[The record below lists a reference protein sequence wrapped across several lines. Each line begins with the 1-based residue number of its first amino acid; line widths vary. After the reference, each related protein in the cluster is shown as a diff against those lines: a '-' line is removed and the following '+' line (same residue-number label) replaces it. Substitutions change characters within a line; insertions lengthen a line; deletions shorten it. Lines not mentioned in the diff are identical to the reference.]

1 MNTDVR
7 PIFDSHLDLAWNAL
21 SFNRD
26 LTLSVEEI
34 REREAGVNDEP
45 GRGRNTLTLVE
56 LRKAGVAVCVATLLA
71 RSGPKQTRKE
81 VSKRSDLD
89 FSAQTI
95 AYAAAMGQLAYY
107 RLLEELGHI
116 RMIRTRAELKS
127 HWDSWLKDERSTSN
141 IQRPTSKEQAALGI
155 ILSMEGADP
164 IVEVEQLGEW
174 WEAGLRAIGLAH
186 YGVGQYA
193 HGTATD
199 GPLSEAGVTLLKEM
213 ERVGMI
219 CDVTHLSDQSMAMA
233 FDIFGG
239 RMLAS
244 HHNCRALVPGDRQ
257 LTDEQIRRLIQRD
270 AVIGVALDAWMLY
283 PNWVRGQTKPEVVGL
298 EAVADHIDH
307 VCQLAGNCRHSAI
320 GTDLDGGY
328 GNEQTP
334 RDLKRFVDL
343 QKLGPILAA
352 RGYKDADID
361 LIFWG
366 NWLRFF
372 SEALP

>member
-1 MNTDVR
+1 LKEEMR

-34 REREAGVNDEP
+34 RAREEGLSDEP
-45 GRGRNTLTLVE
+45 GRGRNTLTFVE
-56 LRKAGVAVCVATLLA
+56 LRKAMVPVCVVTVLA
-71 RSGPKQTRKE
+71 RSGPKQQRKE

-89 FSAQTI
+89 FSSQTI
-95 AYAAAMGQLAYY
+95 AYAAAQGQLAYY
-107 RLLEELGHI
+107 RLMEKRGWV
-116 RMIRTRAELKS
+116 RMIRTRAELKT
-127 HWDSWLKDERSTSN
+127 HWSSWLEHRTSN
-141 IQRPTSKEQAALGI
+141 IEHRTSNEVPLGI

-164 IVEVEQLGEW
+164 VVAVDQLREW
-174 WEAGLRAIGLAH
+174 WDAGLRAIGLAH

-193 HGTATD
+193 YGTATD
-199 GPLSEAGVTLLKEM
+199 GPLSEEGLKLLKEM
-213 ERVGMI
+213 QKLGMI
-219 CDVTHLSDQSMAMA
+219 YDVTHSSDISMEQAL
-233 FDIFGG
+233 DVFGG
-239 RMLAS
+239 RVLAS
-244 HHNCRALVPGDRQ
+244 HHNCRSLVPGDRQ
-257 LTDEQIRRLIQRD
+257 LTDEQIKKLIARD

-307 VCQLAGNCRHSAI
+307 VCQLAGDCRHSAI

-334 RDLKRFVDL
+334 RDLKRFSDL
-343 QKLGPILAA
+343 QKLGPILLK

-361 LIFWG
+361 LIFYG

-372 SEALP
+372 SEALPG

>member
-1 MNTDVR
+1 VR

-26 LTLSVEEI
+26 LTVSVEEI
-34 REREAGVNDEP
+34 RKREEGLSDEP
-45 GRGRNTLTLVE
+45 GRGRNTLTFVE
-56 LRKAGVAVCVATLLA
+56 LREARVPVCVATLLA
-71 RSGPKQTRKE
+71 RAGPEQKRKE

-89 FSAQTI
+89 FSAPTI

-107 RLLEELGHI
+107 RLMEKLGEI
-116 RMIRTRAELKS
+116 RMIRTARELKA
-127 HWDSWLKDERSTSN
+127 HWDSWMNAEHRTSN
-141 IQRPTSKEQAALGI
+141 IEHRTSKEKAPLGI

-164 IVEVEQLGEW
+164 IVAVEQLVEW
-174 WEAGLRAIGLAH
+174 WEVGLRAVGLAH
-186 YGVGQYA
+186 YGVGRYA
-193 HGTATD
+193 YGTATD
-199 GPLSEAGVTLLKEM
+199 GPLSEAGVRLLKEM

-219 CDVTHLSDQSMAMA
+219 YDVTHSSDISMAQA
-233 FDIFGG
+233 LDVFGG
-239 RMLAS
+239 RVLAS

-257 LTDEQIRRLIQRD
+257 LTDEQIKKLIARE

-283 PNWVRGQTKPEVVGL
+283 PNWMRGQTKSEVVGL

-307 VCQLAGNCRHSAI
+307 VCQLAGNCRHCAI

-352 RGYKDADID
+352 RGYKDADVD
-361 LIFWG
+361 AIFFG

>member
-1 MNTDVR
+1 LKEEMR
-7 PIFDSHLDLAWNAL
+7 PIFDSHLDLAWNAV

-26 LTLSVEEI
+26 LTVSVEEI
-34 REREAGVNDEP
+34 RKREEGMNDEP
-45 GRGRNTLTLVE
+45 GRGRNTLTLLE
-56 LRKAGVAVCVATLLA
+56 LRKAMVAVSVATLIA
-71 RSGPKQTRKE
+71 RSGPGQKRKE
-81 VSKRSDLD
+81 GSKRSDLD
-89 FSAQTI
+89 FSAQSI
-95 AYAAAMGQLAYY
+95 AYAAAQGQLAYY
-107 RLLEELGHI
+107 RMLEEQGHI
-116 RMIRTRAELKS
+116 RMIRTGGELKT
-127 HWDSWLKDERSTSN
+127 HWAAWLKDPRR
-141 IQRPTSKEQAALGI
+141 IPLGY

-164 IVEVEQLGEW
+164 IVSVEHVKKFWDL
-174 WEAGLRAIGLAH
+174 GLRAIGLAH

-199 GPLSEAGVTLLKEM
+199 GPLSEAGVKVLKEM

-233 FDIFGG
+233 FEIFGG

-244 HHNCRALVPGDRQ
+244 HHNCRALVSGDRQ
-257 LTDEQIRRLIQRD
+257 LTDEQIKKLMARD

-283 PNWVRGQTKPEVVGL
+283 PNWVRGQTKSEVVGL

-334 RDLKRFVDL
+334 RDLNRFMDL
-343 QKLGPILAA
+343 QKLGPILSG
-352 RGYKDADID
+352 RGYKDEDVD
-361 LIFWG
+361 LIFYG

-372 SEALP
+372 GEALP

>member
-1 MNTDVR
+1 MHTDGR
-7 PIFDSHLDLAWNAL
+7 PIFDSHLDLAWNAV

-34 REREAGVNDEP
+34 RAREEGMNDEP

-56 LRKAGVAVCVATLLA
+56 LRKAMVPVCVATLIA
-71 RSGPKQTRKE
+71 RSGPQQKRKDI
-81 VSKRSDLD
+81 SKRSDLD
-89 FSAQTI
+89 FSAQSI
-95 AYAAAMGQLAYY
+95 AYAAAHAQLAYY
-107 RLLEELGHI
+107 RLLEEQGHI
-116 RMIRTRAELKS
+116 KMIRTRGELKS
-127 HWDSWLKDERSTSN
+127 HWAAWLKDPQKT
-141 IQRPTSKEQAALGI
+141 PLGY

-164 IVEVEQLGEW
+164 IVSIEHVKKYWDL
-174 WEAGLRAIGLAH
+174 GLRAVGLAH

-193 HGTATD
+193 YGTATD
-199 GPLSEAGVTLLKEM
+199 GPLSERGLKVLKEM
-213 ERVGMI
+213 EKVGMI

-233 FDIFGG
+233 FDVFGG

-257 LTDEQIRRLIQRD
+257 LTDEQISKLIKRD

-283 PNWVRGQTKPEVVGL
+283 PNWIRGQTKPEVVGL
-298 EAVADHIDH
+298 EAVADHVDH

-328 GNEQTP
+328 GTEQTP
-334 RDLKRFVDL
+334 RDLNRFTDL
-343 QKLGPILAA
+343 QKLGPILAK
-352 RGYKDADID
+352 RGYKDVDID

-372 SEALP
+372 GEALPG

>member
-1 MNTDVR
+1 MHTDGR

-34 REREAGVNDEP
+34 RARETGLSDEP
-45 GRGRNTLTLVE
+45 GRGRNTLTFVE
-56 LRKAGVAVCVATLLA
+56 LKEARVPVCVATVLA

-89 FSAQTI
+89 FSAQSI
-95 AYAAAMGQLAYY
+95 AYAAAQGQLAYY
-107 RLLEELGHI
+107 RLMEKKGWV
-116 RMIRTRAELKS
+116 RMIRTARELKS
-127 HWDSWLKDERSTSN
+127 HWDSSLKDQQKT
-141 IQRPTSKEQAALGI
+141 PLGFV
-155 ILSMEGADP
+155 LSMEGADP
-164 IVEVEQLGEW
+164 IVSVDQLREW

-199 GPLSEAGVTLLKEM
+199 GPLSEAGVQLLKEM
-213 ERVGMI
+213 EKLGMI
-219 CDVTHLSDQSMAMA
+219 YDVTHSSDISMEQAL
-233 FDIFGG
+233 DVFGG
-239 RMLAS
+239 RVLAS

-257 LTDEQIRRLIQRD
+257 LTDEQIKKLIKRD

-334 RDLKRFVDL
+334 RDLNRFLDL
-343 QKLGPILAA
+343 QKLGPILSG
-352 RGYKDADID
+352 RGYKDSDVD

>member
-1 MNTDVR
+1 LKEEMR
-7 PIFDSHLDLAWNAL
+7 PIFDSHLDLAWNAV

-26 LTLSVEEI
+26 LTVSVEEI
-34 REREAGVNDEP
+34 RKREEGMNDEP

-56 LRKAGVAVCVATLLA
+56 LRKAMVAVCVATLIA
-71 RSGPKQTRKE
+71 RSGPGQKRKE

-89 FSAQTI
+89 FSAQSI
-95 AYAAAMGQLAYY
+95 AYAAAQGQLAYY
-107 RLLEELGHI
+107 RMLEEQGHI
-116 RMIRTRAELKS
+116 RMIRTGGELKA
-127 HWDSWLKDERSTSN
+127 HWAAWLKDPRR
-141 IQRPTSKEQAALGI
+141 IPLGY

-164 IVEVEQLGEW
+164 IVSVEHVKKFWDL
-174 WEAGLRAIGLAH
+174 GLRAIGLAH

-199 GPLSEAGVTLLKEM
+199 GPLSEAGVKVLKEM

-233 FDIFGG
+233 FEIFGG

-244 HHNCRALVPGDRQ
+244 HHNCRALVSGDRQ
-257 LTDEQIRRLIQRD
+257 LTDEQIKKLMARD

-283 PNWVRGQTKPEVVGL
+283 PNWVRGQTKSEVVGL

-334 RDLKRFVDL
+334 RDLNRFMDL
-343 QKLGPILAA
+343 QKLGPILSA
-352 RGYKDADID
+352 RGYKDSDID
-361 LIFWG
+361 LIFYG

>member
-1 MNTDVR
+1 MR
-7 PIFDSHLDLAWNAL
+7 AIFDSHLDLAWNAV

-26 LTLSVEEI
+26 LTVSVEEI
-34 REREAGVNDEP
+34 RRREEGMMDEP

-56 LRKAGVAVCVATLLA
+56 LRKAMVPVCVATLIA
-71 RSGPKQTRKE
+71 RSGPQQKRKE

-89 FSAQTI
+89 FSAQSI
-95 AYAAAMGQLAYY
+95 AYAAAHAQLAYY
-107 RLLEELGHI
+107 RLLEEQGHV
-116 RMIRTRAELKS
+116 RMIGTKGELKS
-127 HWDSWLKDERSTSN
+127 HWNSWLAEHRTSN
-141 IQRPTSKEQAALGI
+141 IEHRISKETPLGI

-164 IVEVEQLGEW
+164 IVSVEHVKKFWDL
-174 WEAGLRAIGLAH
+174 GLRAVGLAH

-193 HGTATD
+193 YGTATD
-199 GPLSEAGVTLLKEM
+199 GPLSETGVKVLKEM

-219 CDVTHLSDQSMAMA
+219 YDVTHSSDISMAQA
-233 FDIFGG
+233 LDVFGG
-239 RMLAS
+239 RVLAS

-257 LTDEQIRRLIQRD
+257 LTDEQIKKLIARD

-283 PNWVRGQTKPEVVGL
+283 PNWIRGQTKPEVVGL

-307 VCQLAGNCRHSAI
+307 ACQLAGNCRHSAI

-334 RDLKRFVDL
+334 RDLNRFTDL
-343 QKLGPILAA
+343 QKLGPILAK
-352 RGYKDADID
+352 RGYKDGDID
-361 LIFWG
+361 LIFHG

>member
-1 MNTDVR
+1 MQR

-34 REREAGVNDEP
+34 RAREEGLCDEP
-45 GRGRNTLTLVE
+45 GRGRNTLTFVE
-56 LRKAGVAVCVATLLA
+56 LRKARVPVCVVTVLA
-71 RSGPKQTRKE
+71 RSGPKQQRKE

-89 FSAQTI
+89 FSSQTI
-95 AYAAAMGQLAYY
+95 AYAAAQGQLAYY
-107 RLLEELGHI
+107 RLMEKVGHV
-116 RMIRTRAELKS
+116 RMICTARELKT
-127 HWDSWLKDERSTSN
+127 HWDAWLKRSTSN
-141 IQRPTSKEQAALGI
+141 FQLPTSKESPLGI

-164 IVEVEQLGEW
+164 IVSVDQLKEW
-174 WEAGLRAIGLAH
+174 WDVGLRAIGLAH

-199 GPLSEAGVTLLKEM
+199 GPLSEAGVKLLKEM
-213 ERVGMI
+213 EKLGMI
-219 CDVTHLSDQSMAMA
+219 YDVTHSSDISMEQAL
-233 FDIFGG
+233 DVFGG
-239 RMLAS
+239 RVLAS
-244 HHNCRALVPGDRQ
+244 HHNCRALVSGDRQ
-257 LTDEQIRRLIQRD
+257 LTDEQIKKLIARD
-270 AVIGVALDAWMLY
+270 GVIGVALDAWMLY
-283 PNWVRGQTKPEVVGL
+283 PNWIRGQTKPEVVGL

-307 VCQLAGNCRHSAI
+307 VCQLAGDCRHSAI

-334 RDLKRFVDL
+334 GDLKRFTDL
-343 QKLGPILAA
+343 QKLGPILSG

-372 SEALP
+372 SEALPG